1 VGLRCPSGPLPRNV
15 SASALLV
22 QDGIRLPSNLQGL
35 YEVRY
40 KGEQLDGE
48 ATLRLLEAF
57 NEFRNY
63 GVVPGQ
69 PNVTYFAESKPS
81 ASIDRVEWLQ
91 DAK

>member
-1 VGLRCPSGPLPRNV
+1 M
-15 SASALLV
+15 
-22 QDGIRLPSNLQGL
+22 
-35 YEVRY
+35 RY

-91 DAK
+91 DAKEVALPWPACRTVEAIDLPPPSHGLTYHSSFNPN